1 MCFSGK
7 NCIFVAKIEDTAM
20 PRKKSGMPFEVYPTP
35 MKGKDGRNILFAR
48 PAGGRFKRITEEQ
61 IDNYVAK
68 YSLLNRGQ
76 LKLVFEEFKHWAAEM
91 LAKGYRIDTPIGSFA
106 PKLRMKGE
114 FTDPDKVGH
123 DDVELDGVD
132 YNPGKI
138 WHEAIGEWMHDGFHK
153 VDRPDASKLLADK
166 ERLEQL
172 MRDTIQRHGGALTA
186 NTFSIVSGLTYYSA
200 RKLLDEWTDG
210 DSPKLQKTRFGQ
222 SYIYTEI

>member
-1 MCFSGK
+1 MR
-7 NCIFVAKIEDTAM
+7 VTED
-20 PRKKSGMPFEVYPTP
+20 
-35 MKGKDGRNILFAR
+35 
-48 PAGGRFKRITEEQ
+48 Q

-76 LKLVFEEFKHWAAEM
+76 LKLMFEEFKQWAAEM
-91 LAKGYRIDTPIGSFA
+91 MAKGYRIDTPIGSFA
-106 PKLRMKGE
+106 PKLKMKGE

-123 DDVELDGVD
+123 NDVELDGVD

-138 WHEAIGEWMHDGFHK
+138 WNEEITNWMNDGFRK
-153 VDRPDASKLLADK
+153 VDRPDHAKLLADK

-172 MRDTIQRHGGALTA
+172 MRDTLARHGGAITA
-186 NTFSIVSGLTYYSA
+186 NTFCIVSGLTYYSA
-200 RKLLDEWTDG
+200 RKLLDEWTQG

>member
-1 MCFSGK
+1 
-7 NCIFVAKIEDTAM
+7 M

-48 PAGGRFKRITEEQ
+48 PAGGRFKRITEEE

-114 FTDPDKVGH
+114 FTDPAKVGH

-138 WHEAIGEWMHDGFHK
+138 WHEAIEEWMHDGFHK
-153 VDRPDASKLLADK
+153 EDRPDASKLLADK

-172 MRDTIQRHGGALTA
+172 MRDCIARYGGAITA
-186 NTFSIVSGLTYYSA
+186 NMFSTVSGLTYYSA
-200 RKLLDEWTDG
+200 RKLLDEWTQG
-210 DSPKLQKTRFGQ
+210 DRPKLLKTRFGQ

>member
-1 MCFSGK
+1 M
-7 NCIFVAKIEDTAM
+7 T
-20 PRKKSGMPFEVYPTP
+20 RKKSGMPFEVYPTP
-35 MKGKDGRNILFAR
+35 AKGKDGGYILFAK
-48 PAGGRFKRITEEQ
+48 PAGGRFMRITEEQ
-61 IDNYVAK
+61 IDNHVAK
-68 YSLLNRGQ
+68 YSMLNRGQ
-76 LKLVFEEFKHWAAEM
+76 MKQVFEEFKHWAAEM

-114 FTDPDKVGH
+114 FTDPAKVGH
-123 DDVELDGVD
+123 DDLELDGVD
-132 YNPGKI
+132 YTPGKI

-172 MRDTIQRHGGALTA
+172 MRDTIQRHGGAITA
-186 NTFSIVSGLTYYSA
+186 NIFSIVSGLTYYSA
-200 RKLLDEWTDG
+200 RKLLDEWTKG

>member
-1 MCFSGK
+1 
-7 NCIFVAKIEDTAM
+7 M

-35 MKGKDGRNILFAR
+35 VKGKNGRNILYAK
-48 PAGGRFKRITEEQ
+48 PAGGPLMRITEEQ
-61 IDNYVAK
+61 IDSYVAK

-76 LKLVFEEFKHWAAEM
+76 MRLMFEEFKHWAAEW

-114 FTDPDKVGH
+114 FTDPAKVGH

-138 WHEAIGEWMHDGFHK
+138 WYEAIGEWMHDGFHK

-166 ERLEQL
+166 ERLELL
-172 MRDTIQRHGGALTA
+172 MRDTLSRHGGALTA

-200 RKLLDEWTDG
+200 RKLLDEWTQG
-210 DSPKLQKTRFGQ
+210 EAPKLQKTRFGQ

>member
-1 MCFSGK
+1 
-7 NCIFVAKIEDTAM
+7 M

-35 MKGKDGRNILFAR
+35 MKGKNGRNILFAR

-132 YNPGKI
+132 YNPGKV

-172 MRDTIQRHGGALTA
+172 MRDTIQRHGGAITA
-186 NTFSIVSGLTYYSA
+186 NIFCIVSGLTYYSA
-200 RKLLDEWTDG
+200 RKLLDEWTQG